1 MRKKIFTL
9 CLILCLTILNNCV
22 QSTVSLLGPTLTVA
36 KTGSIYQ
43 GGLSYASNKYVKK
56 KFGEDP
62 LSYTKK
68 FFIRDSKK
76 NDLTKSIKSKK
87 IPDKELLLSF
97 KSKQSEHKDFLIAVK
112 KMLK

>member
-1 MRKKIFTL
+1 MKKKFFTL

-22 QSTVSLLGPTLTVA
+22 QSSVSLFGPTLTVA
-36 KTGSIYQ
+36 KTGNIYQ
-43 GGLSYASNKYVKK
+43 GGISYASNKFVKK

-68 FFIRDSKK
+68 IFIRDSKK

-87 IPDKELLLSF
+87 ISDKELLLSF
-97 KSKQSEHKDFLIAVK
+97 KSTQSEHKDFLIAVK

>member
-1 MRKKIFTL
+1 MRKKFFTL

-22 QSTVSLLGPTLTVA
+22 QPTVSLFGPTLTVA
-36 KTGSIYQ
+36 KTGSIYH

-56 KFGEDP
+56 KLGEDP
-62 LSYTKK
+62 LSYAKK
-68 FFIRDSKK
+68 IFIRDSKK

>member
-1 MRKKIFTL
+1 MKKKIFTL

-22 QSTVSLLGPTLTVA
+22 QPTVSLFGPTLTVA

-62 LSYTKK
+62 LSYAKK
-68 FFIRDSKK
+68 IFVRDSKK
-76 NDLTKSIKSKK
+76 NDLIKSIESKK
-87 IPDKELLLSF
+87 IPEKKLLLSV
-97 KSKQSEHKDFLIAVK
+97 KSTQSEHKDFLTAVK

>member
-22 QSTVSLLGPTLTVA
+22 QSSVSLFGPTLTVA
-36 KTGSIYQ
+36 KTGNVYQ
-43 GGLSYASNKYVKK
+43 GGFSYASNKFVKE

-62 LSYTKK
+62 LSIAKK
-68 FFIRDSKK
+68 ILTQDSKK
-76 NDLTKSIKSKK
+76 NNLIMPIKSKK
-87 IPDKELLLSF
+87 IPNKKLSF
-97 KSKQSEHKDFLIAVK
+97 DSKNMQSEHKDFLIAVK